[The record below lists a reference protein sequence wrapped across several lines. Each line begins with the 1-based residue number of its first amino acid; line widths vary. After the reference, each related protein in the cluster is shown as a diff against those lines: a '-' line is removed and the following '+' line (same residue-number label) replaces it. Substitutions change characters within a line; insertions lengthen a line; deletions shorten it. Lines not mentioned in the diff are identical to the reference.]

1 MNSVQL
7 PEATIIYCFI
17 ISNVLVY
24 DPKTFEETSQPKP
37 KQGMVCVY
45 MSLFLYCH
53 EYSTQLVLGIIP
65 NSIAHS

>member
-37 KQGMVCVY
+37 KQGMVWYVCT
-45 MSLFLYCH
+45 CH
-53 EYSTQLVLGIIP
+53 CFCIVM
-65 NSIAHS
+65 SIAHS